1 MLIVFAIAVGEGEIK
16 LNIFV
21 LGDLIL
27 YLMVKIVDF
36 DQFREYEPKSI
47 STGVLFQKNYT
58 DKIWSLRT

>member
-1 MLIVFAIAVGEGEIK
+1 MLIVFAIAAGEGEIK

-27 YLMVKIVDF
+27 YLMFKIVYF
-36 DQFREYEPKSI
+36 DQFRDYEPKSI

-58 DKIWSLRT
+58 D

>member
-1 MLIVFAIAVGEGEIK
+1 MLIVFAIAAGEGEIN

-36 DQFREYEPKSI
+36 D
-47 STGVLFQKNYT
+47 
-58 DKIWSLRT
+58 

>member
-27 YLMVKIVDF
+27 YLMVMIVDF

>member
-27 YLMVKIVDF
+27 YLMVMIVDF

-58 DKIWSLRT
+58 DKT

>member
-21 LGDLIL
+21 RGDLIL
-27 YLMVKIVDF
+27 YLMVMIVDF

-58 DKIWSLRT
+58 DKI

>member
-58 DKIWSLRT
+58 DKT